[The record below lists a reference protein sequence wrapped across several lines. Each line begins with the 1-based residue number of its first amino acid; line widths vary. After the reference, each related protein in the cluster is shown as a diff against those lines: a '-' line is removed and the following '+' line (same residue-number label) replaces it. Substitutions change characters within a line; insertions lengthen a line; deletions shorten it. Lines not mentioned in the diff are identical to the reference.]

1 MSAPPEL
8 VLPKPPRLSPWAVG
22 ASVALHGALLAVFFF
37 VLRRESPPALRPRF
51 IALGSRE
58 MPAERMIVLTPPS
71 AAAAPGSGMRQ
82 ASIARNP
89 PARGATPSQAPAP
102 RTAPEASLD
111 SLGARPGPAATR
123 VATPPSLQSGLLWD
137 RRPSPPS
144 GAGRTRAQLID
155 SAVTAMLDHY
165 RDSLAALPNGVQ
177 VLPRSWKATIGGQEF
192 GLDPM
197 FITVAGL
204 KIPSLILLFLPLPAG
219 NESEAL
225 DNGARMRQEDY
236 DLAMPRDAAAA
247 DQRAEAKAI
256 RKRKAE
262 EEKLRRKQSEPGPRP

>member
-1 MSAPPEL
+1 
-8 VLPKPPRLSPWAVG
+8 VT
-22 ASVALHGALLAVFFF
+22 LHGAFLAAIFFA
-37 VLRRESPPALRPRF
+37 LGRESPPALRSHI
-51 IALGSRE
+51 IALGSQE
-58 MPAERMIVLTPPS
+58 IPAERMIVLTPPS

-82 ASIARNP
+82 ASIARNQ
-89 PARGATPSQAPAP
+89 PAPDSAPGQAPTP

-111 SLGARPGPAATR
+111 SLGARSGPAATR
-123 VATPPSLQSGLLWD
+123 VAAPPSLQSGLLWD
-137 RRPSPPS
+137 RRPSPAS
-144 GAGRTRAQLID
+144 GARRTRAELID

-165 RDSLAALPNGVQ
+165 RDSLAALPNGGQ
-177 VLPRSWKATIGGQEF
+177 VLPRSWKGTIGGQEF

-225 DNGARMRQEDY
+225 DNGAKMRQEDY
-236 DLAMPRDAAAA
+236 GLAMPRDAAAA

-262 EEKLRRKQSEPGPRP
+262 EEKLRRKQAEPGPPP